1 MGIIAGLLACGDHG
15 AEPPGPLPPS
25 CEPSA
30 ATELNEIAGDLVNA
44 LYDVDV
50 GFSLLM
56 KGATDGFRQTIAG
69 HDAFYERGE
78 IYDASSGILRMFE
91 RAGRIRSMLA
101 RMKTIASGDSSTVR
115 LTPAIDAWSQSIDDQ
130 LALSD
135 SLFAL
140 CIERGQQI
148 FRTIDSDLPNEKE
161 AMGCR
166 LRTIGPGYPSI
177 EEFIEEGSESDWAA
191 LIPTVFGCIRPLWSN
206 EWYAFSQHLFEAFT
220 GWHRPAW
227 GVVSYNLLPEIT
239 EAGVPGDAI
248 TKWRLQD
255 TAHFLRPVAEA
266 DTARVSEARA
276 TKTPEENSTRLEGE
290 AVGIL
295 LPHDGS
301 GSFFQSFFLSRGLN
315 LTGLSPGTYDALV
328 FASFGEPALIESI
341 TIAAT
346 PDTTYFTYKSL
357 VDPGCPAPAGRVD
370 SWVYLPAPGPHLTNF
385 CNCSCNTEIYE
396 GTTYFQWPIF
406 DPGEA
411 EPNVHLMVAEGTFRI
426 IIDCDSPSIHG
437 TGSGGFRL
445 QRRSGSGCTYETP
458 APAAVSFTIE
468 GTRFEN
474 SMELNLTLP
483 DSTLFANL
491 FCDGD
496 APVTVDFSHFLKLY
510 ERRQELPIDGIE
522 TEVLFP
528 ANADPELD
536 LLFARTAF
544 RRVF

>member
-1 MGIIAGLLACGDHG
+1 MAVIPAMGILAGLLACGDFG

-56 KGATDGFRQTIAG
+56 KGSTDGFRQTIPG
-69 HDAFYERGE
+69 HETFYERGE
-78 IYDASSGILRMFE
+78 VYDASSGILRMFE
-91 RAGRIRSMLA
+91 RADRIRSMLA
-101 RMKTIASGDSSTVR
+101 RMKTVASGDSSTIR
-115 LTPAIDAWSQSIDDQ
+115 LTPAIDAWSLSLDDQ

-140 CIERGQQI
+140 CIERGRDL

-166 LRTIGPGYPSI
+166 LRTVGAGYASI
-177 EEFIEEGSESDWAA
+177 DEFLVEGTASDWAE
-191 LIPTVFGCIRPLWSN
+191 LIPTIFGCIRPLWSN
-206 EWYAFSQHLFEAFT
+206 EWYPFSQRLFDSFES
-220 GWHRPAW
+220 WQSPAW
-227 GVVSYNLLPEIT
+227 GVVSYNLLPEIAA
-239 EAGVPGDAI
+239 AGVPGDVIA
-248 TKWRLQD
+248 KWRLQD
-255 TAHFLRPVAEA
+255 TAHFLRPVAET
-266 DTARVSEARA
+266 DS
-276 TKTPEENSTRLEGE
+276 TPGSNVTRLEGE
-290 AVGIL
+290 AVAIL
-295 LPHDGS
+295 LPHDRS
-301 GSFFQSFFLSRGLN
+301 GSFFQSFFLSRGLS
-315 LTGLSPGTYDALV
+315 LTGFPPGTYGALV

-341 TIAAT
+341 TIGT
-346 PDTTYFTYKSL
+346 TLDTTSFTYKPL
-357 VDPGCPAPAGRVD
+357 IDPDCPTAAGRVD

-396 GTTYFQWPIF
+396 GTSYFQWPIF
-406 DPGEA
+406 DPGDG
-411 EPNVHLMVAEGTFRI
+411 EPNVHLMVAEGTFRLI
-426 IIDCDSPSIHG
+426 VDCDSPSIRG

-445 QRRSGSGCTYETP
+445 QRRSGTGCSYETP
-458 APAAVSFTIE
+458 VPASVSFTIE

-474 SMELNLTLP
+474 SMELNLSLADT
-483 DSTLFANL
+483 TLFAEL

-496 APVTVDFSHFLKLY
+496 APATIDFSQFLQLY
-510 ERRQELPIDGIE
+510 ERRQEFPIDGIE

-528 ANADPELD
+528 PNADPELD